1 MHSDAQEAD
10 NLRQRLGD
18 DELSRLRSAIDTIDE
33 GFQVIGFDWRYLY
46 VNAAVTRHGRRS
58 REELLG
64 RTMMECYPGIEH
76 TDVFR
81 ALTRC
86 MTERQPTTIENEFT
100 FPDGRSA
107 WFEVRIEPYPEG
119 ISVLSVDITDRK
131 RAEWARAESEHL
143 YRKIFDRASVGI
155 YRSSLEGRILAANP
169 AMVRMLGYESPDELT
184 AHSMRELYA
193 RPTERDAVL
202 GNEGNGVE
210 VEWKRRDGS
219 PIWVLLSWHSEVDEQ
234 GIPRYFEGFVTDITA
249 GRRAQQALRE
259 SETRFRELAEN
270 VREVFFVS
278 DPATGRAIYV
288 SPAYEE
294 VFGQTRDH
302 AYTVPNAWTEAMQ
315 PEDRTRVLAG
325 MKELAGGQK
334 ESIDTFRITRPDGS
348 IRWIRGRASAV
359 RDASGKVTRIVGI
372 AEDVT
377 ELQRTQDQ
385 LFRAQKMEAIGRLA
399 GGVAHDF
406 NNLLTAIIGHAELVL
421 EDVRAGDPLRQDLE
435 EILKAG
441 QRAAI
446 LTRQLLAFSRQQVL
460 EPRVLDPNA
469 LVADMDKMLRR
480 LIGEDIELL
489 TVLADRVGAIKG
501 DGGQLEQVIMN
512 LAVNARDAMPAGG
525 KLTIETANAELDE
538 AYAHSHEP
546 VRPGPYV
553 MLAMSDTGS
562 GMSEEVKARIFEPFF
577 TTKEPGKGTGLG
589 LATVYGIVK
598 QSGGYIW
605 VYSEVGKGTTFK
617 VYLPRVEGVPEA
629 RPVRPRPVEPAR
641 GTETVLLVEDE
652 DMVRALARTALLRYG
667 YQVLEAANGGEA
679 LLQCERGT
687 EAIDLVITDVVMP
700 RMSGRELAARL
711 RRLLPKMKLLY
722 ISGYTDHAVVHHGE
736 IEPGAAFLEKPFTPD
751 ALARKVRA
759 VLDRS

>member
-1 MHSDAQEAD
+1 
-10 NLRQRLGD
+10 
-18 DELSRLRSAIDTIDE
+18 
-33 GFQVIGFDWRYLY
+33 
-46 VNAAVTRHGRRS
+46 
-58 REELLG
+58 
-64 RTMMECYPGIEH
+64 
-76 TDVFR
+76 
-81 ALTRC
+81 
-86 MTERQPTTIENEFT
+86 
-100 FPDGRSA
+100 
-107 WFEVRIEPYPEG
+107 
-119 ISVLSVDITDRK
+119 
-131 RAEWARAESEHL
+131 
-143 YRKIFDRASVGI
+143 
-155 YRSSLEGRILAANP
+155 
-169 AMVRMLGYESPDELT
+169 
-184 AHSMRELYA
+184 
-193 RPTERDAVL
+193 
-202 GNEGNGVE
+202 
-210 VEWKRRDGS
+210 
-219 PIWVLLSWHSEVDEQ
+219 
-234 GIPRYFEGFVTDITA
+234 
-249 GRRAQQALRE
+249 
-259 SETRFRELAEN
+259 
-270 VREVFFVS
+270 
-278 DPATGRAIYV
+278 
-288 SPAYEE
+288 
-294 VFGQTRDH
+294 
-302 AYTVPNAWTEAMQ
+302 MQ

-372 AEDVT
+372 AEDIT

-562 GMSEEVKARIFEPFF
+562 GMSEEVKARIFEPCF
-577 TTKEPGKGTGLG
+577 TTKEAGKGTGLG

-598 QSGGYIW
+598 QSGGYVW
-605 VYSEVGKGTTFK
+605 VYSEVGRGSAFK
-617 VYLPRVEGVPEA
+617 VYLPQVDEAPEA
-629 RPVRPRPVEPAR
+629 LTARAPAVGTAG
-641 GTETVLLVEDE
+641 GTETILVVEDE
-652 DMVRALARTALLRYG
+652 AMVRSLARISLGKRG
-667 YQVLEAANGGEA
+667 YRVLEAANGAEA
-679 LLQCERGT
+679 LQLAQQHQERIHLMVT
-687 EAIDLVITDVVMP
+687 DLVMP
-700 RMSGRELAARL
+700 GLTGHELSERL
-711 RRLLPKMKLLY
+711 V
-722 ISGYTDHAVVHHGE
+722 A
-736 IEPGAAFLEKPFTPD
+736 
-751 ALARKVRA
+751 
-759 VLDRS
+759 

>member
-1 MHSDAQEAD
+1 M
-10 NLRQRLGD
+10 QR
-18 DELSRLRSAIDTIDE
+18 
-33 GFQVIGFDWRYLY
+33 
-46 VNAAVTRHGRRS
+46 
-58 REELLG
+58 
-64 RTMMECYPGIEH
+64 
-76 TDVFR
+76 
-81 ALTRC
+81 
-86 MTERQPTTIENEFT
+86 
-100 FPDGRSA
+100 
-107 WFEVRIEPYPEG
+107 
-119 ISVLSVDITDRK
+119 
-131 RAEWARAESEHL
+131 
-143 YRKIFDRASVGI
+143 
-155 YRSSLEGRILAANP
+155 
-169 AMVRMLGYESPDELT
+169 
-184 AHSMRELYA
+184 
-193 RPTERDAVL
+193 
-202 GNEGNGVE
+202 
-210 VEWKRRDGS
+210 
-219 PIWVLLSWHSEVDEQ
+219 
-234 GIPRYFEGFVTDITA
+234 
-249 GRRAQQALRE
+249 
-259 SETRFRELAEN
+259 
-270 VREVFFVS
+270 
-278 DPATGRAIYV
+278 
-288 SPAYEE
+288 
-294 VFGQTRDH
+294 
-302 AYTVPNAWTEAMQ
+302 
-315 PEDRTRVLAG
+315 EDRTRVLAG

-334 ESIDTFRITRPDGS
+334 ESIDAFRITRPDGS

-469 LVADMDKMLRR
+469 LVADMNKVLRR

-562 GMSEEVKARIFEPFF
+562 GMSEEVKARTFEPFF

-598 QSGGYIW
+598 QSSGYIW

-617 VYLPRVEGVPEA
+617 VYLPRVA
-629 RPVRPRPVEPAR
+629 EPAETLAAAPR
-641 GTETVLLVEDE
+641 APKPRGGTETVLLVEDDE
-652 DMVRALARTALLRYG
+652 LVRALARRVLARAG
-667 YQVLEAANGGEA
+667 YQVLEASNGGGA
-679 LLQCERGT
+679 LLAAERHQGPVH
-687 EAIDLVITDVVMP
+687 LMVTDVVMP
-700 RMSGRELAARL
+700 GLNGRELAARL
-711 RRLLPKMKLLY
+711 KPLRPDMKVLY
-722 ISGYTDHAVVHHGE
+722 VSGYTDRAIAHQGVL
-736 IEPGAAFLEKPFTPD
+736 EPGVAFLEKPFAPD
-751 ALARKVRA
+751 ALARKVRE
-759 VLDRS
+759 VLDGG